1 MAVLGTGL
9 FCMKTGL
16 RAGGIR
22 LEWIGLESIV
32 FQVPNADLGCPSLI
46 RAVRWVRSRPS
57 TGRSACATWEDG
69 VSYGLRRRWLL
80 FHQTLER

>member
-1 MAVLGTGL
+1 MAVLVTGL
-9 FCMKTGL
+9 FLHEDGTPVGGIGL
-16 RAGGIR
+16 VWIR

-57 TGRSACATWEDG
+57 TGRSACATWE
-69 VSYGLRRRWLL
+69 R
-80 FHQTLER
+80 